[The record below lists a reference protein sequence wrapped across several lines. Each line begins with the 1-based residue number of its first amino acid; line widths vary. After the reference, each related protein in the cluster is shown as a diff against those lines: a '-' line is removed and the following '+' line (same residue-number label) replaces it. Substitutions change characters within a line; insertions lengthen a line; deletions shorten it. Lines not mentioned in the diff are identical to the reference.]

1 MNKSPTKHKIQGTT
15 RKQVKVSHE
24 DCTRTHRMTNW
35 IISVVLL
42 VFALWSIYLNTQAR
56 SFFNQA
62 TQVYSETEKR
72 ITDVTSG
79 LSEIKDVCQSAV
91 IVQPV
96 TTTDTQT
103 KP

>member
-1 MNKSPTKHKIQGTT
+1 
-15 RKQVKVSHE
+15 
-24 DCTRTHRMTNW
+24 MTNW
-35 IISVVLL
+35 IISIVLL

-62 TQVYSETEKR
+62 TQVYDETEKR
-72 ITDVTSG
+72 ITDVTNG
-79 LSEIKDVCQSAV
+79 LSEVKDVCQRAV

-96 TTTDTQT
+96 TTTDNQE